1 MYTSTRSGRSSSI
14 DNAMSVN
21 HADRCVGQ
29 RNVQAGDNAC
39 AFFATCPFRLLINP
53 FDSKASGSRLKTKT
67 FSQLIDESIFSNEPR
82 NFKRLSSS
90 RFVLIGGLLS
100 TSGGVPVVQPGD
112 AEHSSEGFSLCSS
125 TTATFGMKEHPSL
138 TVEHNTVFVLQST
151 LGLAAVR
158 EDAGCLHARF
168 GAYLHFRRRLRQA
181 WCVRRDEPIRVC
193 YGTRIAKPMRP
204 WRRSG
209 AATATRDRPIEV
221 HEPNSISRP

>member
-1 MYTSTRSGRSSSI
+1 MKVS
-14 DNAMSVN
+14 
-21 HADRCVGQ
+21 
-29 RNVQAGDNAC
+29 
-39 AFFATCPFRLLINP
+39 FP
-53 FDSKASGSRLKTKT
+53 
-67 FSQLIDESIFSNEPR
+67 NEPR
-82 NFKRLSSS
+82 NFESDFHHRGS
-90 RFVLIGGLLS
+90 VLIGGLLFHLWWS
-100 TSGGVPVVQPGD
+100 ASCPTRWRKS
-112 AEHSSEGFSLCSS
+112 HSSRGIFPSCSS
-125 TTATFGMKEHPSL
+125 TTATFGIRRYPSL

-151 LGLAAVR
+151 LGLAAVC